1 MSIVSTAP
9 LVFPSFDDFID
20 AVRDGVY
27 GDAPVGRWSMVDTGS
42 FWIRPMS
49 PAFALGCGEIV
60 PVYALAARF
69 RMIPA
74 ESGMCPSVRDGV
86 VDDVN
91 CVLRQ
96 WWSAD
101 DVWHCL
107 FDSTAV
113 FHQYVSVLNVWGV

>member
-9 LVFPSFDDFID
+9 LVFPRFDDFID
-20 AVRDGVY
+20 AVRSRSC
-27 GDAPVGRWSMVDTGS
+27 GDASFGRWSMVDTGS

-49 PAFALGCGEIV
+49 DVVAVGCGEFI
-60 PVYALAARF
+60 PLYELLARF

-86 VDDVN
+86 VDDFN
-91 CVLRQ
+91 WVLRQ

-107 FDSTAV
+107 FDSRAA
-113 FHQYVSVLNVWGV
+113 FHQHLCSMDVWVL